1 MGRRFL
7 SAVAAMPGEADAIRA
22 ETALRE
28 NGNTRGDVRTPT
40 DMVLALTRQA
50 RRMGD
55 GGA

>member
-1 MGRRFL
+1 M
-7 SAVAAMPGEADAIRA
+7 AAMPGEADAIQA